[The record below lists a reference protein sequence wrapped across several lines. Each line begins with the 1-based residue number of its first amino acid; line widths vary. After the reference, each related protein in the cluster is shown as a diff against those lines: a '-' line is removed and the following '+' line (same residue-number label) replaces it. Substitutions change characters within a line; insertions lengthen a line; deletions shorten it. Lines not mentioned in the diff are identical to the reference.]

1 MKTTLL
7 NISKMSLLLFLGLGT
22 ILISCSGEDGKDGID
37 GEMGIQ
43 GEQGPAGQDGNAN
56 VIVSDWMHISW
67 SIVNSDVPPTSG
79 RMYFQ
84 EIPGIDNIEDFVET
98 GGVILVYLKHGI
110 IPNGGLVH
118 ISLLPYQ
125 DGSDHLYTYIS
136 TTTAPQIYITGLV
149 LRAESNDVTH
159 FENNDDFMVKYV
171 VVPANIAQNSGIT
184 SQTPK
189 DFDEVVTLLGVNQ

>member
-22 ILISCSGEDGKDGID
+22 ILISCTGEDGKDGIN
-37 GEMGIQ
+37 GEM
-43 GEQGPAGQDGNAN
+43 GPAGQDGNAN

-67 SIVNSDVPPTSG
+67 GTVNSDVPPTSG

-84 EIPGIDNIEDFVET
+84 EIPGIDNIEDFVKT

-125 DGSDHLYTYIS
+125 DGSDHLYAYIS
-136 TTTAPQIYITGLV
+136 TTTAPQIYVTGLV
-149 LRAESNDVTH
+149 VRAESSDVTH

-171 VVPANIAQNSGIT
+171 VVPANIAQNSGMT
-184 SQTPK
+184 SQTAK
-189 DFDEVVTLLGVNQ
+189 DFDEVITLLGLNQ